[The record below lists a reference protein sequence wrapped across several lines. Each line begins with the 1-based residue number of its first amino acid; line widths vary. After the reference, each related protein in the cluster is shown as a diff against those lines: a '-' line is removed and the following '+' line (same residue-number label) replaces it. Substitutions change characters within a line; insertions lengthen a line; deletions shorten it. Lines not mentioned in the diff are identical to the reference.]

1 MTHMNTPDWPGRAKL
16 ILFPLLLA
24 PASWLLYAAIT
35 NQLGPDP
42 AKKLVDQSGLWA
54 FRILLLS
61 LAMTPLR
68 HLTHHNFWIR
78 YRRMIGLFALFYA
91 VVHVVSYI
99 FLLFGARWSD
109 MLVELAKRPYVMVG
123 AGAMMI
129 LLSLGVTSTKGWQ
142 RRLKRNWLRLHR
154 LVYAAAL
161 LVLLHFMWVNKLGL
175 ATIWPYAMAVFFLLG
190 MRIWWF
196 FRQSV
201 QNK

>member
-1 MTHMNTPDWPGRAKL
+1 MNTPDWPGRAKF

-24 PASWLLYAAIT
+24 PAIWLLYAAIT

-42 AKKLVDQSGLWA
+42 AKELVDQSGLWA
-54 FRILLLS
+54 FRLLLLS
-61 LAMTPLR
+61 LTMTPLR
-68 HLTHHNFWIR
+68 HLTHRNFWIR
-78 YRRMIGLFALFYA
+78 YRRMIGLFALCYA
-91 VVHVVSYI
+91 VVHVISYI
-99 FLLFGARWSD
+99 FLLFGARWND

-129 LLSLGVTSTKGWQ
+129 LLALGITSTKGWQ

-154 LVYAAAL
+154 MVYAAAL

-175 ATIWPYAMAVFFLLG
+175 AAIWPYAMVVFFLLG
-190 MRIWWF
+190 VRIWWF